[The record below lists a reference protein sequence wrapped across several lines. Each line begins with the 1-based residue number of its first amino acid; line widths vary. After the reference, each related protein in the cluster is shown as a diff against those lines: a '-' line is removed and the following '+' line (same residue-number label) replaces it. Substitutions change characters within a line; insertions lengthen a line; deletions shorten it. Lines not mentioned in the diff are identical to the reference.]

1 MFLDLDKIFLD
12 MLCYMC
18 EIQYLMRNCHYIL
31 SNDHHS
37 DQSMNHSLDGNFD
50 NYFLKDIDLDMD

>member
-12 MLCYMC
+12 MLCYKY

-31 SNDHHS
+31 SNGYHS
-37 DQSMNHSLDGNFD
+37 DQSMNHSLDDNFD
-50 NYFLKDIDLDMD
+50 NYFLKGIDLGMD